1 MSSNLAVAVIEKLK
15 QNQLTISAA
24 ESLTGGLVGVSL
36 TLVSGAS
43 KVFKGSVVA
52 YSDEIKTSI
61 LNVDSQVI
69 KQFTSISEEVA
80 LLMAQNVR
88 KLMNSDIGIATTGV
102 AGPNPSA
109 GFEPGIVFVAFSS
122 DDHNMCQKLELTGDR
137 TSIREQSVEKILQLT
152 LSRLV

>member
-1 MSSNLAVAVIEKLK
+1 MPSNLALEVVEKLK
-15 QNQLTISAA
+15 QMKLTISSA

-36 TLVSGAS
+36 SSISGAS
-43 KVFKGSVVA
+43 EVFKGSVVA
-52 YSDEIKTSI
+52 YTDEIKI
-61 LNVDSQVI
+61 NVLNVDSQVI
-69 KQFTSISEEVA
+69 NQFTSISEQVA

-122 DDHNMCQKLELTGDR
+122 DDHNMCQKLELTGSRAD
-137 TSIREQSVEKILQLT
+137 ICGQSVEKILQLT